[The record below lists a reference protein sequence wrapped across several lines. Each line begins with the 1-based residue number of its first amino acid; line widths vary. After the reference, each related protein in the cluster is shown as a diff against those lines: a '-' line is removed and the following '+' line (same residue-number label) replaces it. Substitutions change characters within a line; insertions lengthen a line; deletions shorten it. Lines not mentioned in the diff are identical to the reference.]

1 MPPDFEAD
9 APTAKVPA
17 PVPTTDVSNADDVTA
32 KLPGPAHQNPA
43 SDSDDATAMLPAP
56 TPRKGVSFLGS
67 SPDGLMA
74 LFAPPPASGKAE
86 AGTVIGRYLLIEQ
99 IGEGGFGAVWRAEQ
113 QEPVVR
119 DVALKIVRPDR
130 ASPEVIVRFE
140 RERQALAMMDH
151 EHIAKVYDAGTH
163 DGQLFFAMEYV
174 PGSPITD
181 YVKEQSLSLKARV
194 ELFIPVC
201 RAVHHAHQKL
211 VVHRDL
217 KPNNILV
224 THQDGKATP
233 KLIDFGIAKAL
244 TDDHAMLKADSSELQ
259 VSQLGYVMG
268 TPQYM
273 SPEQAKGLM
282 DIDAASDTYAL
293 GIILYELLV
302 GEPPLSMA
310 DLKQAG
316 GHFEMLNRIIH
327 HEPALPSTLWL
338 QAGTAQTRKFD
349 STLGGDVSRISRQMR
364 EDLDWIVLHALEK
377 DRKNRYQSADDLAKD
392 LQCYLSH
399 EPVSV
404 GPPSAGY
411 RFRKFYQRNRAA
423 TIAAALVLISV
434 ILGGTVATW
443 QWRVAVAAKEQEASA
458 RQRAETA
465 RAAETVAR
473 QQAESSR
480 QLAETREKE
489 SQQART
495 VAETARE
502 QEARARR
509 ASDLARTQAEDLIS
523 FMLYDMR
530 DRLEPLNRTPLLST
544 VAEKAEAYFAAQSS
558 TLDDNS
564 SQSRNRAAMHQN
576 KGLIELAQGKYDAA
590 LASFASFLGII
601 EERTKQAPQSEENQS
616 DLALAHNRLGMAYQ
630 GKGDLKAAQKEY
642 HLEQKYVTTLLAR
655 KPESTA
661 WRQHL
666 ATTYEHLG
674 DVSESPLADYQQA
687 FDLLDKLHAE
697 VPKSEGIIRSLA
709 TAHEK
714 LGLALRALEKPE
726 QALQHFDQQLSLL
739 NSLPAAVVTDVRI
752 RRAKA
757 IATQNKG
764 ATFIAAKRAE
774 EALPLLQSAI
784 TSHQSIADGD
794 PGNKV
799 HQGDLANANEML
811 ATCHGE
817 LGRASLLLGK
827 VSDIKAGVEHLSRA
841 REAIKDSI
849 ALSQGDLA
857 AARRV
862 KLQSLELAIREAGIL
877 LR

>member
-1 MPPDFEAD
+1 MPSDFEAD
-9 APTAKVPA
+9 APTVKVPA
-17 PVPTTDVSNADDVTA
+17 PMRTTDVSNADDVTA
-32 KLPGPAHQNPA
+32 KLPNPAHQNTA

-74 LFAPPPASGKAE
+74 LFVPPPASGKAE

-99 IGEGGFGAVWRAEQ
+99 IGEGGFGTVWRAEQ

-181 YVKEQSLSLKARV
+181 HVKKQSLSLKARV

-201 RAVHHAHQKL
+201 RAVHHAHQKS

-217 KPNNILV
+217 KPTNILI

-259 VSQLGYVMG
+259 VSQVGYVMG

-349 STLGGDVSRISRQMR
+349 STLGGDVRRISRQMR

-377 DRKNRYQSADDLAKD
+377 DRRNRYQSADDLAKD
-392 LQCYLSH
+392 LQCYLNH

-423 TIAAALVLISV
+423 TIAAALILLSV
-434 ILGGTVATW
+434 IMGGSVATW
-443 QWRVAVAAKEQEASA
+443 QWQVAVAAQEQEAAA

-465 RAAETVAR
+465 RIAETVAR
-473 QQAESSR
+473 QQAETSR
-480 QLAETREKE
+480 QVAETREKE
-489 SQQART
+489 AQQARI

-530 DRLEPLNRTPLLST
+530 DRLEPLNRTPLLAT
-544 VAEKAEAYFAAQSS
+544 VAEKAEAYFTAQTAA
-558 TLDDNS
+558 LDDNAA
-564 SQSRNRAAMHQN
+564 QARNRAAMHQN
-576 KGLIELAQGKYDAA
+576 KGLIELAQGRNDAA
-590 LASFASFLGII
+590 LASFTAFSQLA
-601 EERTKQAPQSEENQS
+601 QARAKENPQSEEALS
-616 DLALAHNRLGMAYQ
+616 DLALAHNRLGMVHQAQ
-630 GKGDLKAAQKEY
+630 GDLPAARREY
-642 HLEQKYVTTLLAR
+642 EAEQAQVAALLR
-655 KPESTA
+655 LKPDATA
-661 WRQHL
+661 WRLHL
-666 ATTYEHLG
+666 ATTHEHLG
-674 DVSESPLADYQQA
+674 DVSEAPLPHYQKAQA
-687 FDLLDKLHAE
+687 LLEPLHREQPDSVE
-697 VPKSEGIIRSLA
+697 VTRSLA
-709 TAHEK
+709 TCHEK
-714 LGLALRALEKPE
+714 LGLTLRAQNQPQ
-726 QALQHFDQQLSLL
+726 QALPHFQQQLTLL
-739 NSLPAAVVTDVRI
+739 DSLPAALMADVRI

-757 IATQNKG
+757 IAQQNLG
-764 ATFIAAKRAE
+764 ATLLALGHATD
-774 EALPLLQSAI
+774 ALPVLTTTVQSSQA
-784 TSHQSIADGD
+784 IADGD
-794 PGNKV
+794 PANQR
-799 HQGDLANANEML
+799 HQDDLTAALHVL
-811 ATCHGE
+811 ATCHWE
-817 LGRASLLLGK
+817 LAQSQLRQGTAASIQTARQHFQDGRAVLQRVK
-827 VSDIKAGVEHLSRA
+827 TTDTKALEPFEKALQELSR
-841 REAIKDSI
+841 
-849 ALSQGDLA
+849 
-857 AARRV
+857 
-862 KLQSLELAIREAGIL
+862 L
-877 LR
+877 LPDK